1 MRDDGINPEH
11 LHAQALLKEVGDNV
25 NETMRGFMEQRVM
38 LGAESEQ
45 MVLAATGK
53 ALVILGTIYLSEAI
67 GVSYTEVTN
76 ADCTDYFQRI
86 VRHAPGQQETSEDED

>member
-1 MRDDGINPEH
+1 MRDDGINPDH
-11 LHAQALLKEVGDNV
+11 LHAQALLQEVGDNV
-25 NETMRGFMEQRVM
+25 NETMREFVRLRVEM
-38 LGAESEQ
+38 GIESEQ

-86 VRHAPGQQETSEDED
+86 VRHARD